1 MAEDEE
7 KSEDEEK
14 KEKPPEAKPIT
25 LPPSKEAES
34 APPSEQPPG
43 YGPPPAYGPP
53 PEPFFRANNLQKILA
68 IGLLLGIIIL
78 LVGAILSASSG
89 FIKFDEKDLK
99 DAQDDKDLARSLGA
113 AGQLVGAIG
122 LFIIALF
129 VILPLLLIHD
139 LSDKQRKMLILLMMA
154 IIIGFAFLTTNMI
167 TSQFV
172 Q

>member
-7 KSEDEEK
+7 KPEDEEK

-34 APPSEQPPG
+34 APPPEQPPPG

-68 IGLLLGIIIL
+68 FGLLFGIIIL

-89 FIKFDEKDLK
+89 FISVDPEDDLDDQKD
-99 DAQDDKDLARSLGA
+99 DQDLIGNLAAS
-113 AGQLVGAIG
+113 GQLVGAIG

-129 VILPLLLIHD
+129 VILPLLQIND
-139 LSDKQRKMLILLMMA
+139 LSDKQRKLLMLLMMA
-154 IIIGFAFLTTNMI
+154 VIIGFAFLTTNM
-167 TSQFV
+167 FNN
-172 Q
+172 

>member
-7 KSEDEEK
+7 KKDEDES

-25 LPPSKEAES
+25 LPPSKEEGS
-34 APPSEQPPG
+34 GPPPEQPPPG

-53 PEPFFRANNLQKILA
+53 PEPFFRASNLQRILA
-68 IGLLLGIIIL
+68 IGLLLGVIIL
-78 LVGAILSASSG
+78 LLGAILSASSG
-89 FIKFDEKDLK
+89 LIKFDDKDPE
-99 DAQDDKDLARSLGA
+99 DDQDLARSLSA
-113 AGQLVGAIG
+113 SGQLVGAFG
-122 LFIIALF
+122 LFIIAIF
-129 VILPLLLIHD
+129 VILPMMLIHD